1 MGKATVTL
9 SRKNQITIP
18 ARVCRELGLKAGTR
32 LSVDT
37 QGSEIILTP
46 RPASYRKLLGGKL
59 AGVYGT
65 AKEIS
70 AYLREE
76 RKSWKG

>member
-1 MGKATVTL
+1 MGKVTVTL

-18 ARVCRELGLKAGTR
+18 ARVCRELGLKAGAR
-32 LSVDT
+32 LSVDA
-37 QGSEIILTP
+37 QGSQIILTP
-46 RPASYRKLLGGKL
+46 RPASYRKLLAGKL

-70 AYLREE
+70 DYLRKE
-76 RKSWKG
+76 RESWEN